1 MLGSMVNTDM
11 YVYVSYSVLTW
22 IQLMVVKLVPMLQK
36 QTLSASRL
44 LKKNLYKNVFIK

>member
-1 MLGSMVNTDM
+1 MLGSMDM

-36 QTLSASRL
+36 QTISASRL
-44 LKKNLYKNVFIK
+44 FKKIYTKMCLC